1 MEVLDISETCY
12 EYLRYFFLL
21 STLNKTIYDHLVF
34 FGDFDLLFLFLG
46 KELLFNCLN
55 PQIKAMIRM
64 VAKMAI

>member
-46 KELLFNCLN
+46 KELLFNC
-55 PQIKAMIRM
+55 
-64 VAKMAI
+64 